1 MGVPMSKA
9 WHLISRP
16 QGLPTMDNF
25 ALRELPDAPL
35 EPDQLRVRNRWLSVD
50 PYMRGRMNDAK
61 SYAASFQIDQPMTGG
76 AIGEVVESRME
87 GFSPGDMILHMGG
100 WRDGGVVGLDMMPN
114 KLPAD
119 ALAAGLTPQ
128 TFLHNMGL
136 TGGTAWIG
144 LLRVAAA
151 KPGDTIFV
159 SAAAG
164 AVGSAVV
171 QIAKAREMT
180 VIGSAGGAKK
190 CAWVKDLGADAVVD
204 YKAAPVLSGLTQA
217 LADLG
222 KPGIDVYFDNVG
234 GEHLDAAFAT
244 ANDFARF
251 AICGMI
257 DVYNDGKAQEMK
269 YLIRTIPARIRIEG
283 FIYTDQ
289 FFDCMEEFYADMGGL
304 IASGAVTMRETVHEG
319 IESVP
324 DAFLGL
330 FAGENMGK
338 MLVRL

>member
-1 MGVPMSKA
+1 MSKA

-25 ALRELPDAPL
+25 ALRELPDVSL
-35 EPDQLRVRNRWLSVD
+35 EPDQLRVRNLWLSVD

-87 GFSPGDMILHMGG
+87 GFSPGDLILHMGG

-114 KLPAD
+114 KLPSD

-180 VIGSAGGAKK
+180 VIGSAGGTEK

-269 YLIRTIPARIRIEG
+269 YLIRTIPARIRMEG

-289 FFDCMEEFYADMGGL
+289 FFDCVEEFYADMGGL
-304 IASGAVTMRETVHEG
+304 IASGAVTMRETVYDG
-319 IESVP
+319 IESAP

-330 FAGENMGK
+330 FSGANMGK
-338 MLVRL
+338 MLVRI

>member
-1 MGVPMSKA
+1 MARA
-9 WHLISRP
+9 WHLVRRP

-25 ALRELPDAPL
+25 ELREIPDSPI
-35 EPDQLRVRNRWLSVD
+35 EENQLRVRNRWLSVD

-61 SYAASFQIDQPMTGG
+61 SYAASFQLGEPMTGG

-87 GFSPGDMILHMGG
+87 GFAPGDLILHMGG
-100 WRDGGVVGLDMMPN
+100 WRDGGVIGLDLMPN
-114 KLPAD
+114 KLPKQLLD
-119 ALAAGLTPQ
+119 AGMPPQ

-144 LLRVAAA
+144 LLRIAAA
-151 KPGDTIFV
+151 KPGETVFV

-180 VIGSAGGAKK
+180 VIGSAGGAEK
-190 CAWVKDLGADAVVD
+190 CGWITDIGADAAID
-204 YKAAPVLSGLTQA
+204 YKAGPVLPQLAAA
-217 LADLG
+217 LERLG

-234 GEHLDAAFAT
+234 GEHLDAAFAV

-257 DVYNDGKAQEMK
+257 DIYNDMQPQEMK
-269 YLIRTIPARIRIEG
+269 YLIRAIPARIRMEG

-304 IASGAVTMRETVHEG
+304 IASGAVTIRETVHHG
-319 IESVP
+319 IDAAPE
-324 DAFLGL
+324 AFLGL
-330 FAGENMGK
+330 FAGENIGK
-338 MLVRL
+338 MLVRI

>member
-1 MGVPMSKA
+1 MTKA
-9 WHLISRP
+9 WHLTSRP
-16 QGLPTMDNF
+16 HGLPTIDNF

-35 EPDQLRVRNRWLSVD
+35 DADQLRVRNLWLSVD

-76 AIGEVVESRME
+76 AIGEVIESRMD
-87 GFSPGDMILHMGG
+87 GFAPGDLILHMGG
-100 WRDGGVVGLDMMPN
+100 WRDGGIIGLDMMPN
-114 KLPAD
+114 KLPAEL
-119 ALAAGLTPQ
+119 LATGMSPQ

-144 LLRVAAA
+144 LLRIASA
-151 KPGDTIFV
+151 KPGDTVFV

-180 VIGSAGGAKK
+180 VIGSAGGAEK
-190 CAWVKDLGADAVVD
+190 CAWVESLGADAVID
-204 YKAAPVLSGLTQA
+204 YKAGPVLPRLAAA
-217 LADLG
+217 LETVG
-222 KPGIDVYFDNVG
+222 KSGIDVYFDNVG
-234 GEHLDAAFAT
+234 GEHLDAAFAV

-257 DVYNDGKAQEMK
+257 DVYNDGQPQEMK
-269 YLIRTIPARIRIEG
+269 YIIRTIPARIRMEG

-289 FFDCMEEFYADMGGL
+289 FFECLEEFYADMAGL
-304 IASGAVTMRETVHEG
+304 ISSGAVTIRETVKHG
-319 IESVP
+319 IEAAP
-324 DAFLGL
+324 EAFLGL
-330 FAGENMGK
+330 FAGDNIGK
-338 MLVRL
+338 MLVRV

>member
-1 MGVPMSKA
+1 MAKA
-9 WHLISRP
+9 WHLVRRP
-16 QGLPTMDNF
+16 QGLPTIDDF
-25 ALRELPDAPL
+25 ALHALPDLPL
-35 EPDQLRVRNRWLSVD
+35 ETDQLRVRNHWLSVD

-61 SYAASFQIDQPMTGG
+61 SYAASFQLDQPMTGG
-76 AIGEVVESRME
+76 AIGEVVESAMD
-87 GFSPGDMILHMGG
+87 GFAPGDIILHMGG
-100 WRDGGVVGLDMMPN
+100 WRDGGTIGLEMTPT

-119 ALAAGLTPQ
+119 LLAAGMPPQ

-144 LLRVAAA
+144 LLRIAAA
-151 KPGDTIFV
+151 KPGDTVFV

-180 VIGSAGGAKK
+180 VIGSAGGSEK

-204 YKAAPVLSGLTQA
+204 YKVGPLVPALTEA
-217 LADLG
+217 LDGLG
-222 KPGIDVYFDNVG
+222 KSGIDVYFDNVG
-234 GEHLDAAFAT
+234 GDHLDAAFAV

-257 DVYNDGKAQEMK
+257 DVYNDGKPQEMRH
-269 YLIRTIPARIRIEG
+269 LIRTIPARIRMEG

-289 FFDCMEEFYADMGGL
+289 FFDCMEEFYADMAGL
-304 IASGAVTMRETVHEG
+304 IASGAVTMRETVRDGVEAA
-319 IESVP
+319 P

-330 FAGENMGK
+330 FSGENIGK
-338 MLVRL
+338 MLVRV

>member
-1 MGVPMSKA
+1 MAKA
-9 WHLISRP
+9 WHLTRRP

-25 ALRELPDAPL
+25 ALRELPDVPL
-35 EPDQLRVRNRWLSVD
+35 EKDQLRVRNLWLSVD

-61 SYAASFQIDQPMTGG
+61 SYAAGFQIDQPMTGG
-76 AIGEVVESRME
+76 AIGEVIESKMD
-87 GFSPGDMILHMGG
+87 GFAVGDLILHMAG
-100 WRDGGVVGLDMMPN
+100 WRDGGVIGLDMMPN
-114 KLPAD
+114 KLPED
-119 ALAAGLTPQ
+119 AIAAGLTPQ

-180 VIGSAGGAKK
+180 VIGSAGGAEK
-190 CAWVKDLGADAVVD
+190 CAWVNDLGADAVID
-204 YKAAPVLSGLTQA
+204 YKSGPVLPQLAAA
-217 LADLG
+217 LETLG

-257 DVYNDGKAQEMK
+257 DVYNDAKPQQMQ
-269 YLIRTIPARIRIEG
+269 YLVRTIPARIRMEG

-289 FFDCMEEFYADMGGL
+289 FIDCMEEFYADMAGL
-304 IASGAVTMRETVHEG
+304 IASGAVTMRETVHNG
-319 IESVP
+319 LDATP
-324 DAFLGL
+324 GAFLGL
-330 FAGENMGK
+330 FSGENIGK

>member
-1 MGVPMSKA
+1 MAKA
-9 WHLISRP
+9 WHLINRP
-16 QGLPTMDNF
+16 AALPTMADF
-25 ALRELPDAPL
+25 DLRDIPDGPL
-35 EPDQLRVRNRWLSVD
+35 EADQLRVKNLWMSVD

-61 SYAASFQIDQPMTGG
+61 SYSASFQLDEPMTGG
-76 AIGEVVESRME
+76 AIGEVIESRMD
-87 GFSPGDMILHMGG
+87 GFLPGDLILHMGG
-100 WRDGGVVGLDMMPN
+100 WRDGGVIGLAMSPN
-114 KLPAD
+114 KLPPE
-119 ALAAGLTPQ
+119 ALAAGMTPQ

-151 KPGDTIFV
+151 KPGDTVFV

-180 VIGSAGGAKK
+180 VIGSAGGADK
-190 CAWVKDLGADAVVD
+190 CQWVSELGADAMID
-204 YKAAPVLSGLTQA
+204 YKAGPVLPQLAKA
-217 LADLG
+217 LKALG
-222 KPGIDVYFDNVG
+222 KSGVDVYFDNVG

-269 YLIRTIPARIRIEG
+269 YIIRTIPARIRIEG

-289 FFDCMEEFYADMGGL
+289 FFDCMEEFYSDMGGL
-304 IASGAVTMRETVHEG
+304 IASGAVTIRETVHQG
-319 IESVP
+319 IESAP
-324 DAFLGL
+324 EAFLGL
-330 FAGENMGK
+330 FSGANTGK
-338 MLVRL
+338 MLVKL

>member
-1 MGVPMSKA
+1 MMARA
-9 WHLISRP
+9 WHLTSRP
-16 QGLPTMDNF
+16 AGLPTMEHF
-25 ALRELPDAPL
+25 ALRDLPDAPL
-35 EPDQLRVRNRWLSVD
+35 QDDQLRVRNLWLSVD

-61 SYAASFQIDQPMTGG
+61 SYAVSFQLDQPMTGG
-76 AIGEVVESRME
+76 AIGEVVESRMD
-87 GFSPGDMILHMGG
+87 GFAPGDLILHMGG
-100 WRDGGVVGLDMMPN
+100 WRDGGVIGLDMSPN
-114 KLPAD
+114 RLPAE
-119 ALAAGLTPQ
+119 ALAAGLSPQ

-144 LLRVAAA
+144 LLRIAAA
-151 KPGDTIFV
+151 KPGDTVFV

-180 VIGSAGGAKK
+180 VIGSAGGTEK
-190 CAWVKDLGADAVVD
+190 CAWVRQLGADAVVD
-204 YKAAPVLSGLTQA
+204 YKAGPVLPQLAAA
-217 LADLG
+217 LETLG

-269 YLIRTIPARIRIEG
+269 YLIRTIPARIRVEG

-304 IASGAVTMRETVHEG
+304 IASGAVTMRETVRDG
-319 IESVP
+319 IGAAPE
-324 DAFLGL
+324 AFLGL
-330 FAGENMGK
+330 FSGANMGK
-338 MLVRL
+338 MLVRV

>member
-1 MGVPMSKA
+1 MNKA

-16 QGLPTMDNF
+16 QGLPTIDNF
-25 ALRELPDAPL
+25 ALRDLPDAPL
-35 EPDQLRVRNRWLSVD
+35 EPDQLRVRNLWLSVD

-76 AIGEVVESRME
+76 AIGEVLESRMD
-87 GFSPGDMILHMGG
+87 GFAAGDLVLHMGG
-100 WRDGGVVGLDMMPN
+100 WRDGGIIGLDMMPN
-114 KLPAD
+114 KLPAP
-119 ALAAGLTPQ
+119 ALDAGLTPQ

-151 KPGDTIFV
+151 RPGDTVFV

-180 VIGSAGGAKK
+180 VIGSAGGPEK
-190 CAWVKDLGADAVVD
+190 CAWVRQLGADAVID
-204 YKAAPVLSGLTQA
+204 YKAGPVLPQLAGA
-217 LADLG
+217 LDTLG

-269 YLIRTIPARIRIEG
+269 YLIRTIPARIRMEG

-289 FFDCMEEFYADMGGL
+289 FIECMDEFYADMGAL
-304 IASGAVTMRETVHEG
+304 IASRAVTMRETVFEG
-319 IESVP
+319 IEAAP

-330 FAGENMGK
+330 FAGANMGK
-338 MLVRL
+338 MLVRI

>member
-1 MGVPMSKA
+1 MMARA
-9 WHLISRP
+9 WHLTSRP
-16 QGLPTMDNF
+16 AGLPTMDNF
-25 ALRELPDAPL
+25 ALREIPDAPL
-35 EPDQLRVRNRWLSVD
+35 QSDQLRVKNLWLSVD

-76 AIGEVVESRME
+76 AIGEVVESAMD
-87 GFSPGDMILHMGG
+87 GFAPGDLILHMGG
-100 WRDGGVVGLDMMPN
+100 WRDGGVIGLDMSPFR
-114 KLPAD
+114 LPAQ
-119 ALAAGLTPQ
+119 ALAAGMSPQ

-151 KPGDTIFV
+151 KPGDTVFV

-180 VIGSAGGAKK
+180 VIGSAGGADKR
-190 CAWVKDLGADAVVD
+190 AWVDELGADAVID
-204 YKAAPVLSGLTQA
+204 YKAGPVLPQLAAA
-217 LADLG
+217 LETLG

-234 GEHLDAAFAT
+234 GEHLDAAFAV

-257 DVYNDGKAQEMK
+257 DVYNDGRAQEMK
-269 YLIRTIPARIRIEG
+269 YIIRTIPARIRMEG

-319 IESVP
+319 IEKAP
-324 DAFLGL
+324 EAFLGL
-330 FAGENMGK
+330 FAGKNMGK
-338 MLVRL
+338 MLVRV

>member
-1 MGVPMSKA
+1 MAKA
-9 WHLISRP
+9 WHLTSRP
-16 QGLPTMDNF
+16 LGLPTMDNF
-25 ALRELPDAPL
+25 ALRDLPDAPL
-35 EPDQLRVRNRWLSVD
+35 ENDQLRVRNLWLSVD

-76 AIGEVVESRME
+76 AIGEVTESRME
-87 GFSPGDMILHMGG
+87 GFAAGDLILHMGG
-100 WRDGGVVGLDMMPN
+100 WRDGGVIGLDMMPN
-114 KLPAD
+114 KLPAE
-119 ALAAGLTPQ
+119 ALAAGMTPQ

-144 LLRVAAA
+144 LLRIASA
-151 KPGDTIFV
+151 KPGDTVFV

-180 VIGSAGGAKK
+180 VIGSAGGTEK
-190 CAWVKDLGADAVVD
+190 CAWVDDLGADAVID
-204 YKAAPVLSGLTQA
+204 YKAGPVLPQLARA
-217 LADLG
+217 LETLG

-257 DVYNDGKAQEMK
+257 DVYNDGKPQEMK
-269 YLIRTIPARIRIEG
+269 YLIRSIPARIRMEG

-289 FFDCMEEFYADMGGL
+289 FIECMEEFYADMAGL
-304 IASGAVTMRETVHEG
+304 IASGAVTMRETVHAG
-319 IESVP
+319 LLSAP

-330 FAGENMGK
+330 FSGENIGK

>member
-1 MGVPMSKA
+1 MARA
-9 WHLISRP
+9 WCLTSRP
-16 QGLPTMDNF
+16 RGLPTPDNF
-25 ALRELPDAPL
+25 ALRDIPDAPL
-35 EPDQLRVRNRWLSVD
+35 ADGQLRVRNRWLSVD
-50 PYMRGRMNDAK
+50 PYMRARMNDAK

-76 AIGEVVESRME
+76 AIGEVIESRLD
-87 GFSPGDMILHMGG
+87 GFAPGDIILHMGG
-100 WRDGGVVGLDMMPN
+100 WREGGAIGLELMPR
-114 KLPAD
+114 KLPQA
-119 ALAAGLTPQ
+119 ALQSGMSPQ

-144 LLRVAAA
+144 LLRIAAA

-180 VIGSAGGAKK
+180 VIGSAGGAEK
-190 CAWVKDLGADAVVD
+190 CEWVRELGADAAID
-204 YKAAPVLSGLTQA
+204 YKAGPVLDQLAAA
-217 LADLG
+217 LRTLE

-257 DVYNDGKAQEMK
+257 DVYNDGRAQEMK
-269 YLIRTIPARIRIEG
+269 YLIRAIPARIRMEG

-289 FFDCMEEFYADMGGL
+289 FTDCVDEFYADMGGL
-304 IASGAVTMRETVHEG
+304 IASGAVTMRETVQDG
-319 IESVP
+319 IAAAPE
-324 DAFLGL
+324 AFLGL
-330 FAGENMGK
+330 FSGDNIGK

>member
-1 MGVPMSKA
+1 MAKA

-16 QGLPTMDNF
+16 RGLPSRDHF

-35 EPDQLRVRNRWLSVD
+35 EADQLRVRNRWLSVD

-61 SYAASFQIDQPMTGG
+61 SYAASFQLDQPMTGG
-76 AIGEVVESRME
+76 AIGEVLESRMD
-87 GFSPGDMILHMGG
+87 GFAPGDLILHMGG
-100 WRDGGVVGLDMMPN
+100 WRDGGIIGLDMMPN
-114 KLPAD
+114 KLPVNL
-119 ALAAGLTPQ
+119 LATGLSPQ

-151 KPGDTIFV
+151 KPGETIFV

-180 VIGSAGGAKK
+180 VIGSAGGAEKG
-190 CAWVKDLGADAVVD
+190 AWVSELGADAVID
-204 YKAAPVLSGLTQA
+204 YKSGPVLPQLERVLET
-217 LADLG
+217 LG

-234 GEHLDAAFAT
+234 GEHLDAAFAV

-257 DVYNDGKAQEMK
+257 DVYNDGQPQEMN
-269 YLIRTIPARIRIEG
+269 YIIRSIPARIRMEG

-289 FFDCMEEFYADMGGL
+289 FIDCAEEFYADMGGL
-304 IASGAVTMRETVHEG
+304 IASGAVTMRETVRDG
-319 IESVP
+319 IDAVP
-324 DAFLGL
+324 GAFLGL
-330 FAGENMGK
+330 FSGDNIGK

>member
-1 MGVPMSKA
+1 MSKA

-25 ALRELPDAPL
+25 ALREMPDTAL
-35 EPDQLRVRNRWLSVD
+35 EPDQLRVRNLWLSVD

-87 GFSPGDMILHMGG
+87 GFVPGDLILHMGG

-114 KLPAD
+114 KLPRAALD
-119 ALAAGLTPQ
+119 AGMTPQ

-144 LLRVAAA
+144 LLRVAVA
-151 KPGDTIFV
+151 KPGDVVFV

-180 VIGSAGGAKK
+180 VIGSAGGAEK
-190 CAWVKDLGADAVVD
+190 CAWVKELGADAVVD
-204 YKAAPVLSGLTQA
+204 YKAGPVLAGLAQA
-217 LADLG
+217 LGDLG

-269 YLIRTIPARIRIEG
+269 YLIRSIPARIRMEG

-304 IASGAVTMRETVHEG
+304 IASGAVTIRETVHDG
-319 IESVP
+319 IESAP

-330 FAGENMGK
+330 FSGANMGK
-338 MLVRL
+338 MLVKL

>member
-1 MGVPMSKA
+1 MARG
-9 WHLISRP
+9 WYLTSRP
-16 QGLPTMDNF
+16 VGLPTMDDF
-25 ALRELPDAPL
+25 ALRDLPDGPL
-35 EPDQLRVRNRWLSVD
+35 QPDQLRVKNLWLSVD

-76 AIGEVVESRME
+76 AIGEVIESSME
-87 GFSPGDMILHMGG
+87 GFAAGDLILHMGG
-100 WRDGGVVGLDMMPN
+100 WRDGGIIGLDMAPN
-114 KLPAD
+114 KLPRTALD
-119 ALAAGLTPQ
+119 AGMSPQ

-151 KPGDTIFV
+151 KPGDTVFV

-180 VIGSAGGAKK
+180 VIGSAGGADK
-190 CAWVKDLGADAVVD
+190 CAWVDELGADAVID
-204 YKAAPVLSGLTQA
+204 YKAGPVLPQLTAA
-217 LADLG
+217 LEKLG

-234 GEHLDAAFAT
+234 GEHLDAAFAV

-269 YLIRTIPARIRIEG
+269 YVIRTIPARIRMEG

-304 IASGAVTMRETVHEG
+304 IASGAVTIRETVHEG
-319 IESVP
+319 VEAAP

-330 FAGENMGK
+330 FAGANMGK
-338 MLVRL
+338 MLVRV

>member
-1 MGVPMSKA
+1 
-9 WHLISRP
+9 
-16 QGLPTMDNF
+16 MDDF
-25 ALRELPDAPL
+25 ALRELPDAAL
-35 EPDQLRVRNRWLSVD
+35 EQDQLRVRNLWLSVD

-61 SYAASFQIDQPMTGG
+61 SYAASFQLDQPMTGG
-76 AIGEVVESRME
+76 AIGEVTESRMD
-87 GFSPGDMILHMGG
+87 GFAPGDLILHMGG
-100 WRDGGVVGLDMMPN
+100 WRDGSVIGLDMMPN
-114 KLPAD
+114 KLPAEL
-119 ALAAGLTPQ
+119 LAGGMSPQ

-151 KPGDTIFV
+151 KPGDTVFV

-164 AVGSAVV
+164 AVGSAVI

-180 VIGSAGGAKK
+180 VIGSAGGAEK
-190 CAWVKDLGADAVVD
+190 CAWVRQLGADAAID
-204 YKAAPVLSGLTQA
+204 YKAGPVLPQLAGA
-217 LADLG
+217 LETLG

-234 GEHLDAAFAT
+234 GEHLDAAFAL

-257 DVYNDGKAQEMK
+257 DVYNDGRAQEMK
-269 YLIRTIPARIRIEG
+269 YLIRTIPARIRMEG

-304 IASGAVTMRETVHEG
+304 IASGAVTMRETVRQGVETA
-319 IESVP
+319 P
-324 DAFLGL
+324 QAFLDL
-330 FAGENMGK
+330 FSGGNIGK
-338 MLVRL
+338 MLVRI

>member
-1 MGVPMSKA
+1 MAKA
-9 WHLISRP
+9 WHLVSRP
-16 QGLPTMDNF
+16 QGLPTIDNF
-25 ALRELPDAPL
+25 ALRDLPDAPL
-35 EPDQLRVRNRWLSVD
+35 DHNQLRVRNRWLSVD

-61 SYAASFQIDQPMTGG
+61 SYTASFQIDQPMTGG

-87 GFSPGDMILHMGG
+87 GFAPGDLILHMGG
-100 WRDGGVVGLDMMPN
+100 WRDGGIIGLDMSPF
-114 KLPAD
+114 KLPD
-119 ALAAGLTPQ
+119 EALATGMAPQ

-144 LLRVAAA
+144 LLRIAAA
-151 KPGDTIFV
+151 KPGDTVFV

-171 QIAKAREMT
+171 QIAKAREMA
-180 VIGSAGGAKK
+180 VIGSAGGAEK
-190 CAWVKDLGADAVVD
+190 CAWVKSLGADAVVD
-204 YKAAPVLSGLTQA
+204 YKARPVLAGLSEA
-217 LADLG
+217 LESLG

-257 DVYNDGKAQEMK
+257 DVYNDGHPQEMK
-269 YLIRTIPARIRIEG
+269 YLIRAIPARIRMEG

-289 FFDCMEEFYADMGGL
+289 FFECMEEFYADMGGL
-304 IASGAVTMRETVHEG
+304 IASGAVTMRETVHDGLEAT
-319 IESVP
+319 P

-330 FAGENMGK
+330 FSGQNIGK
-338 MLVRL
+338 MLVRV

>member
-1 MGVPMSKA
+1 MAKA
-9 WHLISRP
+9 WHLTHRP

-25 ALRELPDAPL
+25 ALRELPDVPL
-35 EPDQLRVRNRWLSVD
+35 EKDQLRVRNLWLSVD

-61 SYAASFQIDQPMTGG
+61 SYAAGFQIDQPMTGG
-76 AIGEVVESRME
+76 AIGEVIESKMD
-87 GFSPGDMILHMGG
+87 GFAVGDLILHMAG
-100 WRDGGVVGLDMMPN
+100 WRDGGVIGLDMMPN
-114 KLPAD
+114 KLPED
-119 ALAAGLTPQ
+119 AIAAGLTPQ

-180 VIGSAGGAKK
+180 VIGSAGRAEK
-190 CAWVKDLGADAVVD
+190 CAWVNDLGADAVID
-204 YKAAPVLSGLTQA
+204 YKSGPVLPQLAAA
-217 LADLG
+217 LETLG

-257 DVYNDGKAQEMK
+257 DVYNDAKPQQMQ
-269 YLIRTIPARIRIEG
+269 YLVRTIPARIRMEG

-289 FFDCMEEFYADMGGL
+289 FIDCMEEFYADMAGL
-304 IASGAVTMRETVHEG
+304 IASGAVTMRETVHNG
-319 IESVP
+319 LDATP
-324 DAFLGL
+324 GAFLGL
-330 FAGENMGK
+330 FSGENIGK

>member
-1 MGVPMSKA
+1 MAKA
-9 WHLISRP
+9 WHLTRRP
-16 QGLPTMDNF
+16 SALPTMEHF
-25 ALRELPDAPL
+25 ALRDLPDDPL
-35 EPDQLRVRNRWLSVD
+35 QENQLRVRNLWLSVD

-61 SYAASFQIDQPMTGG
+61 SYTASFQIDQPMTGG

-87 GFSPGDMILHMGG
+87 GFAPGDLILHMGG
-100 WRDGGVVGLDMMPN
+100 WRDSGVIGLDMAPF
-114 KLPAD
+114 KLPAE
-119 ALAAGLTPQ
+119 ALAAGMAPQ

-151 KPGDTIFV
+151 KAGDTVFV

-180 VIGSAGGAKK
+180 VIGAAGGAEK
-190 CAWVKDLGADAVVD
+190 CAWVRELGADAAVD
-204 YKAAPVLSGLTQA
+204 YKAGPVLDGLAGA
-217 LADLG
+217 LESLG

-234 GEHLDAAFAT
+234 GDHLDAAFAT

-257 DVYNDGKAQEMK
+257 DVYNDGHPQEMK
-269 YLIRTIPARIRIEG
+269 YLIRAIPARIRMEG

-289 FFDCMEEFYADMGGL
+289 FFDCMEEFYADMGNL
-304 IASGAVTMRETVHEG
+304 IASGAVTMRETVRDG
-319 IESVP
+319 IESAP
-324 DAFLGL
+324 EAFLGL
-330 FAGENMGK
+330 FAGANIGK

>member
-1 MGVPMSKA
+1 MSKA
-9 WHLISRP
+9 WHLIRRP
-16 QGLPTMDNF
+16 QGLPTHDDF
-25 ALRELPDAPL
+25 TLRDLPDSPL
-35 EPDQLRVRNRWLSVD
+35 DADQIRVRNLWLSVD

-61 SYAASFQIDQPMTGG
+61 SYAAGFQLDQPMTGG

-87 GFSPGDMILHMGG
+87 GFAPGDLILHMGG
-100 WRDGGVVGLDMMPN
+100 WRDGGVIGLDMMPN
-114 KLPAD
+114 KLPAET
-119 ALAAGLTPQ
+119 LAAGLSPQ

-151 KPGDTIFV
+151 KPGDTVFV

-164 AVGSAVV
+164 AVGSA
-171 QIAKAREMT
+171 
-180 VIGSAGGAKK
+180 GGAEKG
-190 CAWVKDLGADAVVD
+190 CWVEELGADAVID
-204 YKAAPVLSGLTQA
+204 YKAGPVLPQLAAA
-217 LADLG
+217 LERLG

-234 GEHLDAAFAT
+234 GEHLDAAFAA

-257 DVYNDGKAQEMK
+257 DVYNDGKPQEMK
-269 YLIRTIPARIRIEG
+269 HLIRTIPARIRMEG

-289 FFDCMEEFYADMGGL
+289 FIDCAEEFYADMGGL
-304 IASGAVTMRETVHEG
+304 IASGAVTMRETVREG
-319 IESVP
+319 LDTAP

-330 FAGENMGK
+330 FSGENIGK

>member
-1 MGVPMSKA
+1 MAKA
-9 WHLISRP
+9 WHLTRRP

-25 ALRELPDAPL
+25 ALRELPDVPL
-35 EPDQLRVRNRWLSVD
+35 EKDQLRVRNLWLSVD

-61 SYAASFQIDQPMTGG
+61 SYAAGFQIDQPMTGG
-76 AIGEVVESRME
+76 AIGEVIESKMD
-87 GFSPGDMILHMGG
+87 GFAVGDLILHMAG
-100 WRDGGVVGLDMMPN
+100 WRDGGVIGLDMMPN
-114 KLPAD
+114 KLPED
-119 ALAAGLTPQ
+119 AIAAGLTPQ

-180 VIGSAGGAKK
+180 VIGSAGGAEK
-190 CAWVKDLGADAVVD
+190 CAWVNDLGSDAVID
-204 YKAAPVLSGLTQA
+204 YKSGPVLPQLAAA
-217 LADLG
+217 LETLG

-257 DVYNDGKAQEMK
+257 DVYNDAKPQQMQ
-269 YLIRTIPARIRIEG
+269 YLVRTIPARIRMEG

-289 FFDCMEEFYADMGGL
+289 FIDCMEEFYADMAGL
-304 IASGAVTMRETVHEG
+304 IASGAVTMRETVHNG
-319 IESVP
+319 LDATP
-324 DAFLGL
+324 GAFLGL
-330 FAGENMGK
+330 FSGENIGK

>member
-1 MGVPMSKA
+1 MMARA
-9 WHLISRP
+9 WHLTSRP
-16 QGLPTMDNF
+16 AGLPVMDNF
-25 ALRELPDAPL
+25 ALREIPDAPL
-35 EPDQLRVRNRWLSVD
+35 QPDQLRVKNLWLSVD

-87 GFSPGDMILHMGG
+87 GFAPGDLILHMGG
-100 WRDGGVVGLDMMPN
+100 WRDGGVIGLDMSPN
-114 KLPAD
+114 KLPRAALD
-119 ALAAGLTPQ
+119 AGMSPQ

-171 QIAKAREMT
+171 QIAKAREMV
-180 VIGSAGGAKK
+180 VIGSAGGADK
-190 CAWVKDLGADAVVD
+190 CAWVDELGADAVID
-204 YKAAPVLSGLTQA
+204 YKAGPVLPQLAAA
-217 LADLG
+217 LEALG

-234 GEHLDAAFAT
+234 GEHLDSAFAV

-269 YLIRTIPARIRIEG
+269 YIIRAIPARIRMEG

-304 IASGAVTMRETVHEG
+304 IASGAVTMRETVHKGVEAT
-319 IESVP
+319 P

-330 FAGENMGK
+330 FAGANMGK
-338 MLVRL
+338 MLVRV

>member
-1 MGVPMSKA
+1 MSKA

-25 ALRELPDAPL
+25 ALRELPDVSL
-35 EPDQLRVRNRWLSVD
+35 EPDQLRVRNLWLSVD

-87 GFSPGDMILHMGG
+87 GFSPGDLILHMGG

-114 KLPAD
+114 KLPSD

-180 VIGSAGGAKK
+180 VIGSAGGTEK
-190 CAWVKDLGADAVVD
+190 CAWVKDLGADAIVD

-269 YLIRTIPARIRIEG
+269 YLIRTIPARIRMEG

-289 FFDCMEEFYADMGGL
+289 FFDCVEEFYADMGGL
-304 IASGAVTMRETVHEG
+304 IASGAVTMRETVYDG
-319 IESVP
+319 IESAP

-330 FAGENMGK
+330 FSGANMGK
-338 MLVRL
+338 MLVRI

>member
-1 MGVPMSKA
+1 MAKA
-9 WHLISRP
+9 WHLVNRP
-16 QGLPTMDNF
+16 KGLPARTDF
-25 ALRELPDAPL
+25 ALRDLPDEPL
-35 EPDQLRVRNRWLSVD
+35 ERDQLRVRNLWVSVD
-50 PYMRGRMNDAK
+50 PYMRGRMNDAQ
-61 SYAASFQIDQPMTGG
+61 SYAANFQLDQPMTGG
-76 AIGEVVESRME
+76 AIGEVLESRME
-87 GFSPGDMILHMGG
+87 GFAPGDLVLHMGG
-100 WRDGGVVGLDMMPN
+100 WRDGGAIGLDMTPF

-119 ALAAGLTPQ
+119 ALATGMPPQ

-144 LLRVAAA
+144 LLRIASA
-151 KPGDTIFV
+151 KAGDTVFV

-164 AVGSAVV
+164 AVGSAGV

-180 VIGSAGGAKK
+180 VVGSAGGPEK
-190 CAWVKDLGADAVVD
+190 CAWLKQLGADSVID
-204 YKAAPVLSGLTQA
+204 YKAGPVLDGLKAA
-217 LADLG
+217 LDALG

-234 GEHLDAAFAT
+234 GDHLDAAFAL

-257 DVYNDGKAQEMK
+257 DVYNDGRPQQMK
-269 YLIRTIPARIRIEG
+269 HLIRTIPARIRMEG

-304 IASGAVTMRETVHEG
+304 IASGAVTMRETVHDG
-319 IESVP
+319 LGAAP

-330 FAGENMGK
+330 FSGQNIGK
-338 MLVRL
+338 MLVRI

>member
-1 MGVPMSKA
+1 MAKA
-9 WHLISRP
+9 WYLTSRP
-16 QGLPTMDNF
+16 KGLPTRENF
-25 ALRELPDAPL
+25 ALRDLPDEPL
-35 EPDQLRVRNRWLSVD
+35 EDGQIRVRNHWLSVD
-50 PYMRGRMNDAK
+50 PYMRGRMNETK
-61 SYAASFQIDQPMTGG
+61 SYAASYRLDEPMTGG
-76 AIGEVVESRME
+76 AVGEVVESRLD
-87 GFSPGDMILHMGG
+87 GYAPGDLVLHMGG
-100 WRDGGVVGLDMMPN
+100 WRDGGNIGLDLMPR

-119 ALAAGLTPQ
+119 LLEGGLTPQ

-144 LLRVAAA
+144 LLRVASA
-151 KPGDTIFV
+151 KPGDTVFV

-180 VIGSAGGAKK
+180 VIGSAGGAEK
-190 CAWVKDLGADAVVD
+190 CRWVEQLGADAAID
-204 YKAAPVLSGLTQA
+204 YKNGPLVPSLAAA
-217 LADLG
+217 LERLG

-257 DVYNDGKAQEMK
+257 DVYNDMRPLEMK
-269 YLIRTIPARIRIEG
+269 YIIRTIPARIRMEG
-283 FIYTDQ
+283 FIYTDT
-289 FFDCMEEFYADMGGL
+289 FVECMDEFYADMGGL
-304 IASGAVTMRETVHEG
+304 ITSGAVTMRETVHDG
-319 IESVP
+319 VDSAL

-330 FAGENMGK
+330 FNGENIGK

>member
-1 MGVPMSKA
+1 MAKA
-9 WHLISRP
+9 WHLTSRP
-16 QGLPTMDNF
+16 QGLPTIDNF
-25 ALRELPDAPL
+25 ALRDLPDGPL
-35 EPDQLRVRNRWLSVD
+35 EPDQIRVRNHWLSVD

-76 AIGEVVESRME
+76 AIGEVLESTME
-87 GFSPGDMILHMGG
+87 GFAPGDMILHMGG
-100 WRDGGVVGLDMMPN
+100 WRDGGVIGLDMMPN

-119 ALAAGLTPQ
+119 LLDAGMSPQ

-144 LLRVAAA
+144 LLRVASA
-151 KPGDTIFV
+151 KPGDTVFV

-180 VIGSAGGAKK
+180 VIGSAGSAEK
-190 CAWVKDLGADAVVD
+190 CAWVLDLGADAVVD
-204 YKAAPVLSGLTQA
+204 YKAGPVLPQLAQA
-217 LADLG
+217 LEALG

-234 GEHLDAAFAT
+234 GEHLDAAFAV

-257 DVYNDGKAQEMK
+257 DIYNDGKAQEMK
-269 YLIRTIPARIRIEG
+269 YLIRSIPARIRMEG

-289 FFDCMEEFYADMGGL
+289 FIDCMEEFYADMGGL
-304 IASGAVTMRETVHEG
+304 IASGAVTIRETVHNG
-319 IESVP
+319 IETAP

-330 FAGENMGK
+330 FRGQNIGK
-338 MLVRL
+338 MLVKL